1 MHVITFV
8 NQELTQVTSI
18 LAGNSGDKGFLHT
31 EIVNLTEIIY
41 IDTQNENNEKLLNDV
56 LTYKR
61 KEKLYLRRD
70 EILKRLEE
78 NISKDEQEILQL
90 ELNQIIIEISKLKL

>member
-1 MHVITFV
+1 M
-8 NQELTQVTSI
+8 SI
-18 LAGNSGDKGFLHT
+18 VLYT
-31 EIVNLTEIIY
+31 LTEIIY

-70 EILKRLEE
+70 EILKRLEQ

>member
-1 MHVITFV
+1 MKVYFD
-8 NQELTQVTSI
+8 NWQRFRYF
-18 LAGNSGDKGFLHT
+18 AFPKDKKTHR
-31 EIVNLTEIIY
+31 Y
-41 IDTQNENNEKLLNDV
+41 KQNENNEKLLNDV